1 MEKGE
6 EEVNELWVSRMREEL
21 VIRCP
26 RLVTVKWQKLAN
38 LLSRKAEFEEATHDM
53 ESMPAPNSRKLS
65 SSGCGKS
72 PSID

>member
-26 RLVTVKWQKLAN
+26 RLVTLKLAEISQPVISE
-38 LLSRKAEFEEATHDM
+38 SRV
-53 ESMPAPNSRKLS
+53 
-65 SSGCGKS
+65 
-72 PSID
+72 